1 MSQSYSQLLDQLNPP
16 QRNAVMDTEGP
27 SLIIAGAGS
36 GKTRVLTYRIA
47 NLLNKGV
54 SPFKIVALTFTN
66 KAASEMKER
75 ILGLVG
81 NNLSQYIWAGT
92 FHSIFAKML
101 RFEYKATPFPSN
113 FTIYDTADAISAMK
127 STIKELELNKDDY
140 KPKQVLGRVSE
151 MKNNLITPDEY
162 SNDEQLLQQDKN
174 INKPAFSKIYSR
186 YQLRCLRAGA
196 MDFDDLLLQT
206 YLLLERDELVLQK
219 YQNKFR
225 YVLVD
230 EFQDINQAQ
239 YQIVKML
246 ADKFRNICVVGDDAQ
261 SIYAFR
267 GANIEHILNFKKN
280 FNANQYRL
288 EQNYRS
294 TKCIVKVA
302 NSLIDKNKSQLK
314 KKLFTD
320 NELGEKV
327 KVVELK
333 NEYAEAEYVVKTIRE
348 ISESI
353 KGVVKYP
360 LSQFGILYRTNA
372 QSRVIEDSL
381 TKARIN
387 HRIYGGISFY
397 QRAEIKDVLAYLKL
411 IVNPIDDE
419 AFKRVVNK
427 PSRGIGQTTMNRLIV
442 VSDQF
447 QLPLYETIKKID
459 YRKTE
464 ISITLHR
471 KLRSFV
477 SLIDRFRVEEKIKD
491 AHEIAKLLIHQTKII
506 DFIKEKSESVDVG
519 LDKEENILE
528 LLNSIKEFVDRKK
541 EEQLDEIPSLG
552 EYLQEVVLLTSQ
564 DNDDFSENH
573 VRLMTVHL
581 SKGLE
586 FPFVF
591 VTGLEQD
598 IFPSALNSVLPKDLE
613 EERRL
618 LYVAITRAEKQL
630 FLTRA
635 RYRYRHGSLQL
646 QNESAFIHE
655 LDKEYLLQ
663 VHDFSKGRKYMER
676 NSGQQSIFQRQPLQ
690 YSKTNRPK
698 SIEPTARQ
706 KPNDQYRKLDR
717 EVSSNASNKRYPNL
731 KVGSIVEHSRFGI
744 GRIISFSYSG
754 ENQIALIDFDDGVKA
769 PKKILLAYAKLK
781 II

>member
-1 MSQSYSQLLDQLNPP
+1 MSQSYSQLFDQLNAP

-47 NLLNKGV
+47 NLLNKGI
-54 SPFKIVALTFTN
+54 SPLNIVALTFTN

-81 NNLSQYIWAGT
+81 NNSSQYIWAGT
-92 FHSIFAKML
+92 FHSIFARML
-101 RFEYKATPFPSN
+101 RFEYKSTPFPSN
-113 FTIYDTADAISAMK
+113 FTIYDTADAVSAMK
-127 STIKELELNKDDY
+127 STIKELNLNKEDY
-140 KPKQVLGRVSE
+140 KPKQILGRVSE
-151 MKNNLITPDEY
+151 MKNNLITPEDYSKDEY
-162 SNDEQLLQQDKN
+162 LLQQDKN
-174 INKPAFSKIYSR
+174 INRPAFSKIYSH

-206 YLLLERDELVLQK
+206 YLLLKRDELVLQK

-225 YVLVD
+225 YILVD

-239 YQIVKML
+239 YHIVKML
-246 ADKFRNICVVGDDAQ
+246 ADKFQNICVVGDDAQ

-267 GANIEHILNFKKN
+267 GANIQHILNFKKN

-294 TKCIVKVA
+294 TKNIVNVA
-302 NSLIDKNKSQLK
+302 NSLIEKNKSQIK

-320 NELGEKV
+320 NEQGNKV
-327 KVVELK
+327 RVVELE
-333 NEYAEAEYVVKTIRE
+333 NEYVEAEYLAKTIKAL
-348 ISESI
+348 SEAT
-353 KGVVKYP
+353 KGVVRYP
-360 LSQFGILYRTNA
+360 FSQFGILYRTNA

-381 TKARIN
+381 KKARIN

-397 QRAEIKDVLAYLKL
+397 QRSEIKDVLAYLKL

-419 AFKRVVNK
+419 AFKRVVNR

-442 VSDQF
+442 ISDEF
-447 QLPLYETIKKID
+447 DLPLYETIKKID
-459 YRKTE
+459 YRKTG
-464 ISITLHR
+464 ISMALYR
-471 KLRSFV
+471 KLQSFV
-477 SLIDRFRVEEKIKD
+477 SLIGRSIVDEKTKN
-491 AHEIAKLLIHQTKII
+491 AHEIAKSLVNQTKII
-506 DFIKEKSESVDVG
+506 DFIKEKSESEEIG
-519 LDKEENILE
+519 LDKKANIDE

-541 EEQLDEIPSLG
+541 KEQPDEVPSLG

-598 IFPSALNSVLPKDLE
+598 IFPSALNSVTPKDLE

-618 LYVAITRAEKQL
+618 LYVAITRAEKKL

-635 RYRYRHGSLQL
+635 RYRYRHGNLQL
-646 QNESAFIHE
+646 QNESSFIHE
-655 LDKEYLLQ
+655 LDKEYLSQ
-663 VHDFSKGRKYMER
+663 VRDFSKGRKYDDIR
-676 NSGQQSIFQRQPLQ
+676 QQSIFDRQPLQ

-698 SIEPTARQ
+698 SIEPTTYNR
-706 KPNDQYRKLDR
+706 PNGQYRKLEG
-717 EVSSNASNKRYPNL
+717 EVSSSVSNKRYPDL
-731 KVGSIVEHSRFGI
+731 KVGSRVEHSSFGL

-754 ENQIALIDFDDGVKA
+754 ENQIALIDFEDGTEV
-769 PKKILLAYAKLK
+769 PKKILLSYAKLK
-781 II
+781 IL